1 MGDKCKVL
9 KKEGRL
15 FVTHFFTIF
24 RYDDQT
30 SEILAKACVRG
41 AGLTGKIA
49 CISAPTAYMAIKKHF
64 PEAKGKHYFSSKFFI
79 QFLKFIY
86 SEEATKFCEI
96 STLLLTGT
104 T

>member
-1 MGDKCKVL
+1 MGDKCGLL
-9 KKEGRL
+9 KKDDLL

-64 PEAKGKHYFSSKFFI
+64 PEAKGRHYFSFNVFK
-79 QFLKFIY
+79 QFL
-86 SEEATKFCEI
+86 TKCFSGFLSSMMI
-96 STLLLTGT
+96 K
-104 T
+104 

>member
-1 MGDKCKVL
+1 MRAYE
-9 KKEGRL
+9 KKGQL

-30 SEILAKACVRG
+30 SEILAKACIRG

-49 CISAPTAYMAIKKHF
+49 CISAPTAYIAIKKHF

-79 QFLKFIY
+79 QFLRKCFSGFLTSMY
-86 SEEATKFCEI
+86 EEQVNFFLPKYT
-96 STLLLTGT
+96 
-104 T
+104 

>member
-1 MGDKCKVL
+1 MEDKCKLL
-9 KKEGRL
+9 KKANQL
-15 FVTHFFTIF
+15 FVIHFFTIF

-64 PEAKGKHYFSSKFFI
+64 PEAKGEHYFSSKFFI
-79 QFLKFIY
+79 QFLKENVLFD
-86 SEEATKFCEI
+86 
-96 STLLLTGT
+96 L
-104 T
+104 